1 MEQLRQ
7 FVSAVLAGFM
17 IGMGG
22 TVFLSQENKALGA
35 CMFGVGL
42 FTVVVFRLQLYTGKI
57 GYVPFEKPKYILE
70 LIIRWIG
77 NFCGTVLIA
86 KCVQN
91 TRIFTVSM
99 TDKVTSMAELKLN
112 DSLFSILI
120 LSIFCGILMF
130 IAVDTFKES
139 QGSTIKVIAVF
150 VPVMVFI
157 LSGFEH
163 VIANMYYFA
172 MANTWTFDTIIALI
186 VMTIGNSIGGMLIP
200 IYQRLFRLKA

>member
-1 MEQLRQ
+1 
-7 FVSAVLAGFM
+7 
-17 IGMGG
+17 
-22 TVFLSQENKALGA
+22 
-35 CMFGVGL
+35 
-42 FTVVVFRLQLYTGKI
+42 
-57 GYVPFEKPKYILE
+57 
-70 LIIRWIG
+70 
-77 NFCGTVLIA
+77 
-86 KCVQN
+86 
-91 TRIFTVSM
+91 M

-172 MANTWTFDTIIALI
+172 IANTWTFDTIIALI

>member
-1 MEQLRQ
+1 
-7 FVSAVLAGFM
+7 M
-17 IGMGG
+17 II
-22 TVFLSQENKALGA
+22 T
-35 CMFGVGL
+35 
-42 FTVVVFRLQLYTGKI
+42 
-57 GYVPFEKPKYILE
+57 
-70 LIIRWIG
+70 WIG
-77 NFCGTVLIA
+77 NFCCTVLIA

-91 TRIFTVSM
+91 TRIFTASM
-99 TDKVTSMAELKLN
+99 TNKVTSMAELKLN

-130 IAVDTFKES
+130 IAVDTFKEQ

-163 VIANMYYFA
+163 VVANMYYFA

-200 IYQRLFRLKA
+200 IYQKLFHLKA